1 MKRIM
6 FAAFAALVLFT
17 FLLAVSIPT
26 IVAATANIA
35 RAATDEV
42 EARGALEQAFQRLR
56 DGDYDAL
63 YNVLP
68 STSQRRVTRER
79 FIGALRRSRDVY
91 DLDRMEIGA
100 VRVVGDLAVAD
111 MVVYGRLRQ
120 PMDGEGKI
128 VARQYMIREGRQWRV
143 TTGERATVRP
153 LLAAN
158 PKFARRFPPAAP
170 RIFLKRDGRWVDV
183 SSLAADMRR
192 TVR

>member
-1 MKRIM
+1 M
-6 FAAFAALVLFT
+6 FAAFAPLALFT
-17 FLLAVSIPT
+17 FLLAVAIPT
-26 IVAATANIA
+26 IVVATTNTARATA
-35 RAATDEV
+35 DEV
-42 EARGALEQAFQRLR
+42 EARGALERAFQRLR

-79 FIGALRRSRDVY
+79 FVGALRRSRDMY
-91 DLDRMEIGA
+91 ELDRMEIGA
-100 VRVVGDLAVAD
+100 VRVAGDLAVAE

-120 PMDGEGKI
+120 PLDGEGKI
-128 VARQYMIREGRQWRV
+128 VARQYMIREGGQWRV
-143 TTGERATVRP
+143 TTSERATVRP

-158 PKFARRFPPAAP
+158 PKFARRFPPVAP

>member
-1 MKRIM
+1 M
-6 FAAFAALVLFT
+6 FAAFAPLALFT
-17 FLLAVSIPT
+17 FLLAVAIPT
-26 IVAATANIA
+26 IVVATTNTARATA
-35 RAATDEV
+35 DEV
-42 EARGALEQAFQRLR
+42 EARGALERAFQRLR

-79 FIGALRRSRDVY
+79 FVGALRRSRGMY
-91 DLDRMEIGA
+91 ELDRMEIGA
-100 VRVVGDLAVAD
+100 VRVAGDLAVAD
-111 MVVYGRLRQ
+111 MVIYGRLRQ

-128 VARQYMIREGRQWRV
+128 VARQYMIREGGQWRI
-143 TTGERATVRP
+143 TTGERATVRT

-158 PKFARRFPPAAP
+158 PKFARRFPSVEP